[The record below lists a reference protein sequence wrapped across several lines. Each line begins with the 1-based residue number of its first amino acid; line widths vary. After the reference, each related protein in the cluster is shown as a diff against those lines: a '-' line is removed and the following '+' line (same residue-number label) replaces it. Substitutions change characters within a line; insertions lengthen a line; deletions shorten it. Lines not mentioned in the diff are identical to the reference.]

1 MNLVQIRISIRKV
14 PTNFE
19 IIHFMPGTNNL
30 IYFAVHCLSKY
41 SINKLRKPNS
51 YYIFLSQITVVR
63 KPQIHNNIGLWQ
75 EPKVLT
81 TIIETYRVRNNKNVT
96 LRYTTLVTANIKAA
110 TCFGY
115 AKRLSSGCMS
125 ENIKGK
131 YIEYIYIQLQNLRSG
146 PALTEI
152 MYECYVR
159 NTLHKMKRIGLLD
172 RRIGLVGL
180 FTCPNVYC
188 DVVLSGIMYR

>member
-41 SINKLRKPNS
+41 SINKLRKPNG

-63 KPQIHNNIGLWQ
+63 EPQIHNNIGLWQ
-75 EPKVLT
+75 EPKVL

-96 LRYTTLVTANIKAA
+96 LRYTTLVIANINAA

-131 YIEYIYIQLQNLRSG
+131 YIEHVYIVIELTVRTRPYRNYVWVLRQEHVTQDETYRPTGQANRPSG
-146 PALTEI
+146 S
-152 MYECYVR
+152 V
-159 NTLHKMKRIGLLD
+159 HVSKRLL
-172 RRIGLVGL
+172 
-180 FTCPNVYC
+180 
-188 DVVLSGIMYR
+188 